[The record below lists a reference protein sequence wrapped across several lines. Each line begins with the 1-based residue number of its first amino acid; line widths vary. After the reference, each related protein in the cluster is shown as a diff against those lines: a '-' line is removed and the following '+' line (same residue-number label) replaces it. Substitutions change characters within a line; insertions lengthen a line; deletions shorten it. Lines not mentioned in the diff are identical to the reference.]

1 MFPKGLGGVFVKN
14 ISAGLAIVV
23 TTCTLIGCAT
33 APPRISG
40 PGDQNAFL
48 QARYECLKEVPNTSV
63 SSGYVGLYGGSTAG
77 RTAPSCGAIESC
89 MALKGYVNDPNG
101 KFQVPQ
107 SQGVYCIK

>member
-1 MFPKGLGGVFVKN
+1 MKRANAIFAIAAVF
-14 ISAGLAIVV
+14 G
-23 TTCTLIGCAT
+23 TLVGCAT

-40 PGDQNAFL
+40 PGEEADFL
-48 QARYECLKEVPNTSV
+48 KARYECLKEVPNTSV
-63 SSGYVGLYGGSTAG
+63 SSGYVGLYGGSSAS